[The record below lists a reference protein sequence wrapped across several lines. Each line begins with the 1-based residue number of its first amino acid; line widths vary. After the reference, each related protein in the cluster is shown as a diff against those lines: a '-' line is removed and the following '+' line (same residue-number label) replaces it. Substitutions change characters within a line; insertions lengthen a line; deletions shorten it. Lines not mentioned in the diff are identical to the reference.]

1 MQIAESKPIGFKN
14 KLLLEHAVHIREQ
27 IGFSETDKNLLRN
40 HNFDEIIA
48 AQYCSSVD
56 FECLHHYFHGIG
68 IRNIHNGLEFFN
80 DDEYKQ
86 PKTAGVP
93 GLVVVVNTVCRE
105 DRSCLLFEN
114 LMDMLAFLTLQK
126 HHLLSKRIKIP
137 PKCDYIILNKVTN
150 WQYLFS
156 RIEEYC
162 NICCFFS
169 NTDYGEVLAK
179 TVIDLHK
186 GHSRDYSG
194 FYSRCKTIA
203 DYLQLRKGRI

>member
-93 GLVVVVNTVCRE
+93 GLVVVVNTLCRE

-114 LMDMLAFLTLQK
+114 LMDMLAFL
-126 HHLLSKRIKIP
+126 RVP
-137 PKCDYIILNKVTN
+137 PECDYIILNKAAN
-150 WQYLFS
+150 LQYLFS
-156 RIEEYC
+156 RIQEYS
-162 NICCFFS
+162 NINCFFP
-169 NTDYGEVLAK
+169 NTDYGEVLTK
-179 TVIDLHK
+179 TILDLHK
-186 GHSRDYSG
+186 GHSKDCSS

>member
-93 GLVVVVNTVCRE
+93 GLVVVVNTLCRE

-126 HHLLSKRIKIP
+126 HHLLGRRLRVP
-137 PKCDYIILNKVTN
+137 PECDYIILNKAAN
-150 WQYLFS
+150 LQYLFS
-156 RIEEYC
+156 RIQEYS
-162 NICCFFS
+162 NINCFFP
-169 NTDYGEVLAK
+169 NTDYGEVLTK
-179 TVIDLHK
+179 TILDLQK
-186 GHSRDYSG
+186 GHSKDCSS

-203 DYLQLRKGRI
+203 DYLQLRKGRL

>member
-80 DDEYKQ
+80 DDEYKHKSKKHDQ
-86 PKTAGVP
+86 D
-93 GLVVVVNTVCRE
+93 CRSE
-105 DRSCLLFEN
+105 RKRCQHAVTEQDR
-114 LMDMLAFLTLQK
+114 TL
-126 HHLLSKRIKIP
+126 S
-137 PKCDYIILNKVTN
+137 
-150 WQYLFS
+150 
-156 RIEEYC
+156 
-162 NICCFFS
+162 
-169 NTDYGEVLAK
+169 
-179 TVIDLHK
+179 DL
-186 GHSRDYSG
+186 SRD
-194 FYSRCKTIA
+194 A
-203 DYLQLRKGRI
+203 V

>member
-1 MQIAESKPIGFKN
+1 MQIIDSKPIGFKN

-40 HNFDEIIA
+40 HNFDEKIA

-68 IRNIHNGLEFFN
+68 IRNVHNGLEFFN

-93 GLVVVVNTVCRE
+93 GLVVIVNTLCQE
-105 DRSCLLFEN
+105 NRSCLLFEN

-126 HHLLSKRIKIP
+126 HHLVGRRLRVPSE
-137 PKCDYIILNKVTN
+137 CDYVILNKVAN
-150 WQYLFS
+150 LQYLLS
-156 RIEEYC
+156 RIQEYS
-162 NICCFFS
+162 NIYCFFP
-169 NTDYGEVLAK
+169 NTDYGSVLTK
-179 TVIDLHK
+179 TVLDLHK
-186 GHSRDYSG
+186 GHSKDCSSL
-194 FYSRCKTIA
+194 YSRCKTIA
-203 DYLQLRKGRI
+203 DYLQLRNGRI

>member
-93 GLVVVVNTVCRE
+93 GLVVVVNTLCRE

-126 HHLLSKRIKIP
+126 HHMFGSRLKIP
-137 PKCDYIILNKVTN
+137 PKCDYIILNKITN
-150 WQYLFS
+150 VHYLFS
-156 RIEEYC
+156 RIEEYN
-162 NICCFFS
+162 NIFCFFP
-169 NTDYGEVLAK
+169 NTDYGAVFAK
-179 TVIDLHK
+179 TIIDLHK
-186 GHSRDYSG
+186 GHSKDCSG
-194 FYSRCKTIA
+194 LYSRCKTIA
-203 DYLQLRKGRI
+203 DYLQLRKGRL

>member
-1 MQIAESKPIGFKN
+1 MQIIDSKPIGFKN

-40 HNFDEIIA
+40 HHFDEKVA

-56 FECLHHYFHGIG
+56 FECLHHLFHGIG
-68 IRNIHNGLEFFN
+68 IRNVHNGLEFFN

-93 GLVVVVNTVCRE
+93 GLVVIVNTLCQE
-105 DRSCLLFEN
+105 NRSCLLFEN

-126 HHLLSKRIKIP
+126 HHLLGRRLRVP
-137 PKCDYIILNKVTN
+137 PECDYIILNKVAN
-150 WQYLFS
+150 LQYLFS
-156 RIEEYC
+156 RIQEYC
-162 NICCFFS
+162 NIYCFLP

-186 GHSRDYSG
+186 GNSKNCSSL
-194 FYSRCKTIA
+194 YSRCKTIA
-203 DYLQLRKGRI
+203 DYLRLKKGCL